1 MNEERRDER
10 SEQEEKHERKSI
22 EDQNEGVKRINAFL
36 SAMKRGIMR
45 GNVVRHVVR
54 VMKHRVPILGRRR

>member
-36 SAMKRGIMR
+36 SAMKRGVVR